1 MDGPI
6 FSNSHCFLN
15 QYNAIAIIYCKT
27 TMYEHNALKK
37 LSVFVTRPV
46 RIYGRFDEFV
56 LKPLKFFISKKY
68 NMHPSL
74 FV

>member
-1 MDGPI
+1 MPTCYR
-6 FSNSHCFLN
+6 FVN
-15 QYNAIAIIYCKT
+15 QLFES
-27 TMYEHNALKK
+27 MRVKK

-68 NMHPSL
+68 NIDPSL